1 MTHPPPFFIELT
13 SLAIGRAA
21 VAALLLVASANCI
34 QASTDASAVCDH
46 VASEASRR
54 TGVPL
59 SVLKAISLTETGR
72 NRGGALR
79 PWPWTVN
86 MEGEGHWF
94 ESADEARAYVYREY
108 KRGARSFDVGCF
120 QINYRWHGE
129 AFRSIEEMFDPLANA
144 LYAARLLQ
152 GLHAEK
158 GDWGRAAGAYHS
170 RTPEFANRY
179 QARFER
185 LFAGLAGTTS
195 TEVPD
200 IPDIV
205 AVANGTAGADAL
217 PAIIRVNRYPLLQTG
232 APTGLGSLVP
242 LGNGG
247 TGGSI
252 FAASAPVPAGERNA
266 D

>member
-1 MTHPPPFFIELT
+1 MTRLPRFVNGVT
-13 SLAIGRAA
+13 QLALGRAA
-21 VAALLLVASANCI
+21 LAVVLLVAGAPLVRAN
-34 QASTDASAVCDH
+34 SDPSGVCDY
-46 VASEASRR
+46 VATEAARR

-72 NRGGALR
+72 RRGGALR

-94 ESADEARAYVYREY
+94 ENADEARAYVYREY

-120 QINYRWHGE
+120 QINFKWHGD

-170 RTPEFANRY
+170 RTPEFADRY

-185 LFAGLAGTTS
+185 LYAGLADTS
-195 TEVPD
+195 EGDIPD

-205 AVANGTAGADAL
+205 AIANGAAGAEAL
-217 PAIIRVNRYPLLQTG
+217 PAVARVNRYPLLRTG

-242 LGNGG
+242 LGTGASG
-247 TGGSI
+247 TSL
-252 FAASAPVPAGERNA
+252 FAAGAADNAERA

>member
-1 MTHPPPFFIELT
+1 MTRLPRYGIGIT
-13 SLAIGRAA
+13 ALALGRAA
-21 VAALLLVASANCI
+21 VTTLLLVASATCV
-34 QASTDASAVCDH
+34 QANADASAVCDN
-46 VASEASRR
+46 VASEAARR

-72 NRGGALR
+72 KRGGALR

-185 LFAGLAGTTS
+185 LYAGLAEAS
-195 TEVPD
+195 ERDIPD

-205 AVANGTAGADAL
+205 AVANGAGVLSAA
-217 PAIIRVNRYPLLQTG
+217 ARVNRYPLLQTG
-232 APTGLGSLVP
+232 ASTGLGSLVP
-242 LGNGG
+242 LGNAAAPAGL
-247 TGGSI
+247 
-252 FAASAPVPAGERNA
+252 FAARPAAADTERV